1 VEHPL
6 FHLKHYYVQQ
16 TANSKFPYFINI
28 YKDTKNI
35 FHVGEKT
42 IMRFQGYRIP
52 EGQIRDMNYIRSET
66 GMSKSAMVRQGLS
79 IVINE
84 YFQKEKVKQEQIQ
97 QHQRRATTMHGGDEN
112 FMTLPDGW

>member
-1 VEHPL
+1 M
-6 FHLKHYYVQQ
+6 
-16 TANSKFPYFINI
+16 KFAGF
-28 YKDTKNI
+28 
-35 FHVGEKT
+35 
-42 IMRFQGYRIP
+42 RLP

-79 IVINE
+79 LVIND

-97 QHQRRATTMHGGDEN
+97 QHQKRTTAMHGGGDEN